1 MSSKLSMQKS
11 KKNKLNSFSVDSD
24 QSSYAKGEWVS
35 SSEASSKT
43 AVRAFDKVKS
53 ELKSQAVNMKF
64 NPSDLEVLKQ
74 MASADGLSY
83 QTLIGSIVHKYITK
97 RFVDIEELRK
107 LYPEF
112 KFKKAS

>member
-1 MSSKLSMQKS
+1 MKS
-11 KKNKLNSFSVDSD
+11 KKIKTNSLPLDLDESLNSKGDWISVPAESVKN
-24 QSSYAKGEWVS
+24 AIG
-35 SSEASSKT
+35 
-43 AVRAFDKVKS
+43 AFDKAKA

-64 NPSDLEVLKQ
+64 SPSDLEALKK

-97 RFVDIEELRK
+97 RFVDIEEIRK
-107 LYPEF
+107 LYPEI